1 MSVKA
6 KWGDEKKTFLLL
18 LREWRYNKSEE
29 EEEEEKKKKGEKNE
43 EEEKE
48 DEEEEEKKKKKK
60 KRQLHRH
67 STQNGEL
74 RSQQERPPRRQSTV
88 GGGASKLK
96 RTSQHLSSEDED
108 ESRSDPPAPR
118 KASKIGFGMSSQTG
132 KKANPIS
139 IKLGASKPKEPVP
152 SAPPKKLGLASVF
165 NEDDDSE
172 PEEMPPEAKMRMK
185 NIGRET
191 PTSAGPNSF
200 NKGKQG
206 FSDNQKLW
214 ERKLKAQSDK

>member
-1 MSVKA
+1 MANMERNRRDHRDDGGPLEEGGRVKT
-6 KWGDEKKTFLLL
+6 KPV
-18 LREWRYNKSEE
+18 SC
-29 EEEEEKKKKGEKNE
+29 
-43 EEEKE
+43 
-48 DEEEEEKKKKKK
+48 
-60 KRQLHRH
+60 
-67 STQNGEL
+67 
-74 RSQQERPPRRQSTV
+74 STV

-96 RTSQHLSSEDED
+96 RTSQHLSSDDED
-108 ESRSDPPAPR
+108 ETPSETPAPR
-118 KASKIGFGMSSQTG
+118 KASKIGFGMSSN
-132 KKANPIS
+132 KSNPIS

-152 SAPPKKLGLASVF
+152 AAPPKKLGLASVF

-214 ERKLKAQSDK
+214 ERKLKAHTDK